1 MYKISNIKIQSNLKR
16 RKHEKNPFTLSLSLS
31 FLLHAEDDG
40 FYTSV
45 GYQIGEAAQMVKNTK
60 GIQDLS

>member
-1 MYKISNIKIQSNLKR
+1 MQSNLKR